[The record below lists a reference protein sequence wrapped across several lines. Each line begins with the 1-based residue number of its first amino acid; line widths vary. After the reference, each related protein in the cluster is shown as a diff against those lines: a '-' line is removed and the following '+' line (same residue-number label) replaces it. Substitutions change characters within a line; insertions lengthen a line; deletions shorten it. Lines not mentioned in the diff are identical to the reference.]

1 MILLDTHSL
10 LWHLSGNS
18 NLPDNRR
25 KEINSESILC
35 YVSIASLWE
44 IAIKQSLKK
53 LDYNKDINEI
63 IQLVYNSPFS
73 ILPVSPNHIKQVSTL
88 PFHHRDPFDRI
99 IIAQAQVEN
108 LTIVTKDNRFSD
120 CEIKIVWN

>member
-10 LWHLSGNS
+10 LWHLSGDS
-18 NLPDNRR
+18 NLPDFRR
-25 KEINSESILC
+25 KEINNESILC

-53 LDYNKDINEI
+53 LDYNKGINEI
-63 IQLVYNSPFS
+63 VQLVYNSPFS
-73 ILPVSPNHIKQVSTL
+73 ILPVSPNHIKQVATL

-99 IIAQAQVEN
+99 IIAQAQIEN
-108 LTIVTKDNRFSD
+108 LTIITKDTWFSSY
-120 CEIKIVWN
+120 EVKTAWN